1 MAELNFNATT
11 APARQP
17 RVSTPL
23 PAGTYTAEITSADV
37 KPLKSGRGTGLS
49 LEFTV
54 IDPEEH
60 ANRKVWQHINVKHES
75 AQAEEIGLG
84 ELKELC
90 DSIGIEVLK
99 ESDELFG
106 KIVRIQTKVR
116 AAQGDYPART
126 EVNGYMPAG
135 VAVPKPAAPA
145 PAAAVARPWQKSA
158 A

>member
-1 MAELNFNATT
+1 MAELNFNASE
-11 APARQP
+11 APARTP

-23 PAGTYTAEITSADV
+23 PAGIYTAEITSADV

-49 LEFTV
+49 LEYTI

-60 ANRKVWQHINVKHES
+60 ANRKVWQHINVKHDS

-90 DSIGIEVLK
+90 DAIGIAILK

-116 AAQGDYPART
+116 ASQGDYSARA
-126 EVNGYMPAG
+126 EVNGYMAAGAPA
-135 VAVPKPAAPA
+135 PKSAPAAPA
-145 PAAAVARPWQKSA
+145 AAAPKPWQRSA